1 MNANKKLKRRVLKIE
16 RNAQG
21 SCIKLDDDMKISNR
35 IRSAQTC
42 RPKTINDEEN

>member
-1 MNANKKLKRRVLKIE
+1 MNANKKLKRRVLKVE
-16 RNAQG
+16 RNAEV
-21 SCIKLDDDMKISNR
+21 SCIKLDKDMKTSNN